1 MNQFPIDPKSSP
13 QIIHELLLRMK
24 VKDAMNTRIYSVSKK
39 NTFRDVQKIM
49 REHKISG
56 VPVVE
61 HNRLVGIITLDD
73 LIRAFDNNYVE
84 DKIEPYITKDVV
96 YLEEEMPLVIAISY
110 FNKYSFR
117 RFPVISKNKKLVG
130 ILTSRDILVKL
141 ISELDREITNLEEK
155 ISVPPVTIDNE
166 LNIDFLVK
174 RYDFENAGN
183 ASSSVKRI
191 LEEKNISPKIIR
203 RVGIISFELEMNII
217 IHSLGGKIIMNMDN
231 EKITIIAK
239 DRGPGIPNIE
249 LAMEEGFSTA
259 NDWIRN
265 IGFGAG
271 MGLPNVKRFSDEF
284 EIQSEVGKKTIVKS
298 VVYLKDRGEAQ

>member
-1 MNQFPIDPKSSP
+1 MNQFPFNPKDSP

-24 VKDAMNTRIYSVSKK
+24 VKDAMSKKIHTVSKK
-39 NTFRDVQKIM
+39 NTFRDVQNIM

-61 HNRLVGIITLDD
+61 HDRLVGIISLDD

-84 DKIEPYITKDVV
+84 DRIEKYITKDVV
-96 YLEEEMPLVIAISY
+96 YLEEEMPLAIAISY
-110 FNKYSFR
+110 FNKYPFR

-141 ISELDREITNLEEK
+141 ISELDKEISALEEK
-155 ISVPPVTIDNE
+155 ITVPPVSIDNE
-166 LNIDFLVK
+166 LNADFLVK

-183 ASSSVKRI
+183 ASSSVKRL

-203 RVGIISFELEMNII
+203 RVGIITFELEMNII
-217 IHSLGGKIIMNMDN
+217 IHSLGGKIIVNMDP

-259 NDWIRN
+259 NEWIRN

-298 VVYLKDRGEAQ
+298 IVYLNKE